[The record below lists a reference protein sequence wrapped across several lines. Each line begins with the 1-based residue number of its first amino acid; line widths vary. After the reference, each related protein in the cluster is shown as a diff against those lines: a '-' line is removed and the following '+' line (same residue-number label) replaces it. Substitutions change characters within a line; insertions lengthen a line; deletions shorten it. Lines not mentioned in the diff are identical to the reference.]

1 MPVQLLVAVT
11 AVVRQSVAQG
21 ERPLG
26 RATAALDN
34 VDEPCTPTAAANIAR
49 DASFV
54 LKNIS
59 TICNVSCVR
68 RKEVVWNSTST
79 GTVDVGGKKG
89 E

>member
-1 MPVQLLVAVT
+1 MLEQLLAAT
-11 AVVRQSVAQG
+11 AEVRQLVAQV

-79 GTVDVGGKKG
+79 GTVGVGGEKG
-89 E
+89 G